1 MKRIAIFGST
11 GSIGRQ
17 ALEVIAAFP
26 DRFSARL
33 LLAGSNAPLLQ
44 EQIGRFLPETAG
56 LAFPPA
62 GYARPAV
69 ARFLQGPDA
78 LEQACELDGYDAAL
92 VAVVGVAGLRAVC
105 RLLERG
111 IPVLLA
117 NKEALV
123 AGGGLVM
130 GLARRTGTP
139 LLPVDS
145 EHSAIF
151 QCLQARGNN
160 APAKLVLT
168 ASGGPFR
175 GLSRQ
180 ELARV
185 TPDQALRHP
194 NWSMGRKIT
203 VDSASMMNK
212 ALEVIEAAHLFS
224 MPPERIQV
232 VVHRESIVHSAV
244 EFADGALLAQL
255 GLADMRLPIA
265 YAMSYPERLP
275 LPGRRLDLT
284 ALNGLHFE
292 RPDEE
297 AFPAVRLGH
306 EALRLGGVA
315 PAALNGA
322 NERCVELFLAGK
334 LAFPDIAELA
344 AAAMRRAAGVALTL
358 ENALAAD
365 AEARAYVQACAKP
378 A

>member
-1 MKRIAIFGST
+1 MQSVETPIAPEKMPRHVAIIMDGNGRWAKERGLPRSMGHRQGVLALRPVIEQSIRWGVPYLTLFAFSTENWARPKEEVGALMGLIEEFFYREVEELRSQGVRIRILGELSALPERPRRLVERAVELTEPNRRLTLSLALNYG
-11 GSIGRQ
+11 GR
-17 ALEVIAAFP
+17 AELARA
-26 DRFSARL
+26 ARL
-33 LLAGSNAPLLQ
+33 LAQ
-44 EQIGRFLPETAG
+44 
-56 LAFPPA
+56 
-62 GYARPAV
+62 
-69 ARFLQGPDA
+69 
-78 LEQACELDGYDAAL
+78 
-92 VAVVGVAGLRAVC
+92 
-105 RLLERG
+105 
-111 IPVLLA
+111 
-117 NKEALV
+117 
-123 AGGGLVM
+123 
-130 GLARRTGTP
+130 
-139 LLPVDS
+139 
-145 EHSAIF
+145 
-151 QCLQARGNN
+151 
-160 APAKLVLT
+160 
-168 ASGGPFR
+168 
-175 GLSRQ
+175 
-180 ELARV
+180 
-185 TPDQALRHP
+185 
-194 NWSMGRKIT
+194 
-203 VDSASMMNK
+203 
-212 ALEVIEAAHLFS
+212 EAAHLFS

-297 AFPAVRLGH
+297 AFPAARLGH

-334 LAFPDIAELA
+334 LAFPDIADLA